1 MFLSTLQILFELD
14 NILMGVMGSIIG
26 IIFGAIPGLSGT
38 TAMALL
44 LPAEKACLCI
54 DSVKLVDGSFL
65 DVGAPVGPAL
75 PVVVKTLVLGQ

>member
-14 NILMGVMGSIIG
+14 NIFMGVMGSIIG

-44 LPAEKACLCI
+44 LPVSFSM
-54 DSVKLVDGSFL
+54 DSSWA
-65 DVGAPVGPAL
+65 APMLARCPAA
-75 PVVVKTLVLGQ
+75 